1 MNEIS
6 TIHYKWFCII
16 GLALIISSFF
26 LLFKESFPE
35 WKIHQWRGKQIQL
48 SRLQVEIDKLSTDV
62 SNPVVEDNLK
72 RLRLVKAQLEQRE
85 TKIQQIVLNSLNRID
100 RCTSCHIGIED
111 KRLHDI
117 KEPYKSHSGKYLVW
131 HPVEKFGCTAC
142 HDGQGLATNFM
153 DAAHGDIMHWD
164 KPITPTALLQ
174 TSCGKC
180 HLDKTVPHASLL
192 SDGRELLERYGC
204 YGCHEV
210 QRYSEELKPSLSLD
224 RLGDKVNKEWLI
236 KWLDNPADYLKE
248 VKMPRF
254 SLSEDE
260 IVALTEFLMSSK
272 EKDSLSI
279 MEGKG
284 DYDKGRGLFRQ
295 SRCISCH
302 SINGRGGVL
311 ASELGNI
318 ASKVKRKWLL
328 LYLRDVH
335 YYQPRIKMLQYN
347 FTERE
352 ILDITEYMMEEFYS
366 EDAVEEGEDEDL
378 ESELVETRPESA
390 LKDLI
395 ANGKEI
401 FIKYGCLGC
410 HDRTEIKSQVKVG
423 PDLST
428 IGSKTEEQFEFGNV
442 KSVERSIENYIFLKI
457 KDTRLFDNNAKM
469 PHYDLSDEEL
479 IKLTVALLS
488 FTNEEIPPGYMVSEE
503 RHTKFNPQGQFGFL
517 FRKYRCISCHEVF
530 GEGGELST
538 APLDINGSQLKK
550 DWLFNYLK
558 KPYAVRINV
567 IPRMPRF
574 RMTDEEAMYM
584 TDYISAVFVDDSIP
598 EDFEKQFLPGDIDK
612 GKELFEEKGCISCH
626 ILGKGGGYVG
636 PQLNAVGNRLK
647 PGWIYKWLLNPQFY
661 KPDTIEPNYGFS
673 EDEARALSAY
683 LSGLK
688 QAED

>member
-236 KWLDNPADYLKE
+236 KWLDNPGDYLKQ
-248 VKMPRF
+248 VKMPAF
-254 SLSEDE
+254 NLSQDE
-260 IVALTEFLMSSK
+260 IIALTEFLLSSK
-272 EKDSLSI
+272 DKDSLRTI
-279 MEGKG
+279 EGEG

-302 SINGRGGVL
+302 SVYGKGGAL
-311 ASELGNI
+311 APELGNI
-318 ASKVKRKWLL
+318 AKKINKKWLSL
-328 LYLRDVH
+328 FLRNVH

-347 FTERE
+347 FTEQDA
-352 ILDITEYMMEEFYS
+352 LDIAEYMMEEFYTE
-366 EDAVEEGEDEDL
+366 EDIEEDEDI
-378 ESELVETRPESA
+378 ESEQMESNVSERT
-390 LKDLI
+390 LKELI
-395 ANGKEI
+395 ENGKEI
-401 FIKYGCLGC
+401 FTEYGCFGC
-410 HDRTEIKSQVKVG
+410 HDRTGIETQAKIG
-423 PDLST
+423 PELKA
-428 IGSKTEEQFEFGNV
+428 IGSKDEEYLEFGNV
-442 KSVERSIENYIFLKI
+442 KDVKRTIENYIFLKI
-457 KDTRLFDNNAKM
+457 KNPSIFDDNAKM
-469 PHYDLSDEEL
+469 PQFNLSDEDL
-479 IKLTVALLS
+479 IKLALALLS
-488 FTNEEIPPGYMVSEE
+488 FTKEEIPLNYIVFEE
-503 RHTKFNPQGQFGFL
+503 RKTKFNPQGQFGFL
-517 FRKYRCISCHEVF
+517 FRKYRCFSCHEVF
-530 GEGGELST
+530 GSGGELST
-538 APLDINGSQLKK
+538 VTLDMTGSQLKK

-574 RMTDEEAMYM
+574 RMTDDEAMYM
-584 TDYISAVFVDDSIP
+584 TDYISAVFVEDSIP